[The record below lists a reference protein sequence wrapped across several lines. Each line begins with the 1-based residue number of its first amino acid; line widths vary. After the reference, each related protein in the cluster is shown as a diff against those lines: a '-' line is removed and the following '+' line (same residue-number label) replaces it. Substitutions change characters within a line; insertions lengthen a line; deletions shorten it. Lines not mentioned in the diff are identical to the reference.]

1 MFDLEKLLE
10 RIEPLNEA
18 VMAKTQA
25 RLDDLTKPRGSLGV
39 MESIAKK
46 IAGITGKVIPSISKK
61 TCILMAGDH
70 GVTEEGVSAYP
81 REVTAQ
87 MVLNFL
93 EGGAA
98 MSVLTRHVGA
108 ELVVVDVGVNADFAD
123 NHFLWNKKVA
133 YGTMNMC
140 KGPAMTPEQTFK
152 ALEVGFET
160 VSNCL
165 DEGSEL
171 IGIGEMGIGNT
182 TSSAALLSVFSGA
195 SPREITGRGTGVDDE
210 RLKLKIGAI
219 EKALKVNSPNASNP
233 LETLTKVGG
242 LEIAGLTGVIL
253 GCAARRVPVV
263 LDGFISGAAALVATH
278 MNPYVKDYLLASHLS
293 EECGHKLMLEIL
305 GVVPILHMNMRLGEG
320 TGAALVINII
330 EAALKIL
337 KEMATFSGAGI
348 DGPTA

>member
-1 MFDLEKLLE
+1 
-10 RIEPLNEA
+10 
-18 VMAKTQA
+18 
-25 RLDDLTKPRGSLGV
+25 
-39 MESIAKK
+39 
-46 IAGITGKVIPSISKK
+46 
-61 TCILMAGDH
+61 
-70 GVTEEGVSAYP
+70 
-81 REVTAQ
+81 
-87 MVLNFL
+87 
-93 EGGAA
+93 
-98 MSVLTRHVGA
+98 
-108 ELVVVDVGVNADFAD
+108 
-123 NHFLWNKKVA
+123 
-133 YGTMNMC
+133 
-140 KGPAMTPEQTFK
+140 
-152 ALEVGFET
+152 
-160 VSNCL
+160 
-165 DEGSEL
+165 
-171 IGIGEMGIGNT
+171 MGIGNT

-320 TGAALVINII
+320 SGAALVINII
-330 EAALKIL
+330 EAALK
-337 KEMATFSGAGI
+337 F
-348 DGPTA
+348 